1 MASGGVNPVQ
11 YQQQQA
17 QEENEQTKYK
27 DFIDGINVPIGNNI
41 RPKKMNIKEFIK
53 TIEEI
58 YTFKFD
64 HKSLGDSNINQLS
77 KAQI

>member
-1 MASGGVNPVQ
+1 MMASGRGNPVQ

-17 QEENEQTKYK
+17 QNQEENEHTKYK
-27 DFIDGINVPIGNNI
+27 DFIDGINAPIGNNI

-53 TIEEI
+53 AVEEI

-64 HKSLGDSNINQLS
+64 HKSLGDPNIN
-77 KAQI
+77 